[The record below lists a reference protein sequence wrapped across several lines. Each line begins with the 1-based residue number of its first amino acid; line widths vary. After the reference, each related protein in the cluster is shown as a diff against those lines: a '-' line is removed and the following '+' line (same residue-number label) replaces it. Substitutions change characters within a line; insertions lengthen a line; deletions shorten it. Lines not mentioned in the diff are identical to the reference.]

1 MKEPTMTRKFS
12 LLLFA
17 CALLAANLA
26 LAFDRLWIQHPQQNW
41 RQGQGTIEQAVIT
54 VRPQGVYMEYG
65 LYLTLSARGLG
76 FSLQDSVEVQ
86 CFFDLPKEAIVHDLW
101 LWVDDQIMR
110 ALIMDRWTAS
120 GIYENIVK
128 RRRDPAILFKN
139 SATGYE
145 LRIYP
150 LPGTK
155 TRKIKLTY
163 LVPAEWSPSAVTAVL
178 PTGLLRTSARQ
189 LATFNLI
196 YWPHQDWRNPR
207 LLEYP
212 NVNFTTLNDQEF
224 GTYVRSDIPA
234 NALAMPLHFTLD
246 SPLRNGVYV
255 SRYEQGNTGFY
266 QLALLPAEALD
277 LNTPRKVALL
287 FDYSA
292 GKSTVTGNQ
301 VAATVKSL
309 LHAHLAATDSFNL
322 IFSRLNILRAGSK
335 WFAGDSAS
343 IERAFANAGANPIT
357 SYSNLPAL
365 LANGIDFVKRNGNDG
380 SLLLIANSDQFGDY
394 RAANPL
400 ISDLLRNMS
409 PALPIHV
416 ADFANQNQVYYSNGG
431 RTYVGNEYLYEN
443 LTRQTSGSYGRISAA
458 GSFTALLTQALQK
471 LSGFVDSF
479 DLHTTLANGFCFG
492 RFNFGL
498 AGQALNVDQP
508 ILQAGKYNGGF
519 PFVIEASGVFN
530 GQAFSRRL
538 EIASNEVHV
547 ADSLAEE
554 IWTGNHIAGL
564 EAQTQSNEVVRQII
578 ETSVAERVLSRYTA
592 FLALEPSDTVK
603 ACVDCKDE
611 SRLVPPTA
619 IAERE
624 QDVLADSVLQAY
636 PNPFNL
642 ATKLSLRLPS
652 EVKSGEATLQ
662 IFNVLGQM
670 VKSFEV
676 NVEAQ
681 RRAYQFTWDGRNNAG
696 EVVTSGT
703 YYAVFKTAKQ
713 RHTLKLLVM
722 K

>member
-1 MKEPTMTRKFS
+1 MLRKV
-12 LLLFA
+12 LFA
-17 CALLAANLA
+17 YCAAMLFVANF
-26 LAFDRLWIQHPQQNW
+26 AFAYDRLWIQHPQQTW

-65 LYLTLSARGLG
+65 LYLTISARGLN

-101 LWVDDQIMR
+101 LWVDNDIMR

-139 SATGYE
+139 DADSYE

-178 PTGLLRTSARQ
+178 PTSLLRTSARP
-189 LATFNLI
+189 LTTFNLI
-196 YWPHQDWRNPR
+196 FWPHPDWSTPR

-212 NVNFTTLNDQEF
+212 NVTFTKLNDQEF
-224 GTYVRSDIPA
+224 GAYVRCDIPA
-234 NALAMPLHFTLD
+234 DALAMPLHFTLD
-246 SPLRNGVYV
+246 SPMRNGVYV
-255 SRYEQGNTGFY
+255 NRYAQGNTGVY
-266 QLALLPAEALD
+266 QLALLPSQALN
-277 LNTPRKVALL
+277 LKAPRKVALL

-292 GKSTVTGNQ
+292 GKSSVTPTQ
-301 VAATVKSL
+301 VLATTKGLLRTNFTAA
-309 LHAHLAATDSFNL
+309 DSFNL

-335 WFAGDSAS
+335 WFAGDSAG
-343 IERAFANAGANPIT
+343 IERAFANVGANPIT

-365 LANGIDFVKRNGNDG
+365 LANALNFVKQNGNDG
-380 SLLLIANSDQFGDY
+380 SLLLIANSDQLGDY
-394 RAANPL
+394 RNANPL
-400 ISDLLRNMS
+400 INDLLRNMS
-409 PALPIHV
+409 PTLPVHV
-416 ADFANQNQVYYSNGG
+416 ADFCNQNQIYYYSGG

-443 LTRQTSGSYGRISAA
+443 LTRQTNGSHGKITTA
-458 GSFTALLTQALQK
+458 GSFTTLLTQALQD

-479 DLHTTLANGFCFG
+479 DLHTTLGSGFCFG
-492 RFNFGL
+492 RFNFGW
-498 AGQALNVDQP
+498 AGQTLNVDQP
-508 ILQAGKYNGGF
+508 ILQVGKYNGSF
-519 PFVIEASGVFN
+519 PFVIEASGVFD
-530 GQAFSRRL
+530 GRAFSRRV
-538 EIASNEVHV
+538 EIANGDVQV

-554 IWTGNHIAGL
+554 IWTGNQIAAL
-564 EAQTQSNEVVRQII
+564 EAQTQSNEIVRQII
-578 ETSVAERVLSRYTA
+578 DVSVAERVLSRYTA

-611 SRLVPPTA
+611 SRLVPPTSV
-619 IAERE
+619 AERE

-642 ATKLSLRLPS
+642 ATKISLRLPA

-670 VKSFEV
+670 VKTFDI

-681 RRAYQFTWDGRNNAG
+681 RRTYQFTWDGRNNAG
-696 EVVTSGT
+696 EVVTTGT
-703 YYAVFKTAKQ
+703 YYAVFNAGGR
-713 RHTLKLLVM
+713 RHTLKLLVV